1 MLKKIL
7 EVLYRKRDKE
17 RYSVIQ
23 KRWQVEQLKAE
34 IERVKRENAK

>member
-17 RYSVIQ
+17 RYAVIQ

-34 IERVKRENAK
+34 IEKAKRLK